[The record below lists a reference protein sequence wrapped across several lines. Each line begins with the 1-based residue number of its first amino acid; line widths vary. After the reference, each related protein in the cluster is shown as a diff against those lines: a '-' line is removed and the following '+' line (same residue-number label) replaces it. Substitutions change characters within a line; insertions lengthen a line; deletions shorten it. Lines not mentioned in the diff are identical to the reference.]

1 MSSDESSRGMLN
13 QPNRKPMMSKFGE
26 KNHMYN
32 SGSNYN
38 SYGNSSYNNG
48 NSNNFNSQ
56 HPRRR
61 TDRYKRETLNLSE
74 KLIKQNDI
82 IIRLLKEIRDRLP
95 KPAFEEA
102 DAELQDQKCN
112 EPMPEEQCRNA
123 SDDEPD
129 QENMIS
135 GQEEDMLTPGNE
147 K

>member
-13 QPNRKPMMSKFGE
+13 QPNRRPMISKFSE

-48 NSNNFNSQ
+48 NSNNFNAQ

-61 TDRYKRETLNLSE
+61 TDRFKRETLNLSE

-95 KPAFEEA
+95 RPAFEET
-102 DAELQDQKCN
+102 DAELQEQKCN
-112 EPMPEEQCRNA
+112 ESTPEGNSHNDSGDEQ
-123 SDDEPD
+123 D
-129 QENMIS
+129 QETMIS
-135 GQEEDMLTPGNE
+135 GQEEDSFAPGNE